1 MSIRKIKT
9 TISTI
14 RGVYDK
20 NGNYLP
26 SGNYYFEIKNYD
38 DSGFTGKLANFGKFC
53 FSPKKL
59 VKMMAV
65 GQSRLADAANLDE
78 DGMPHYVFPTSQI
91 NNNIVQPFFQRVNRN
106 VVVSQEQPECTICLD
121 KIKNTDKK
129 VLSCNHIFHKNCVDT
144 WLQETPNCP
153 LCRRRQTS
161 SMPVIENDITIED
174 IDNEDYDIHGFG
186 HVGHLVST
194 NENSHRYRRI
204 HRNNH
209 RTLIFP
215 SRFSRK

>member
-14 RGVYDK
+14 RGVYDQ

-38 DSGFTGKLANFGKFC
+38 DIGFSCKLANFGKFC

-65 GQSRLADAANLDE
+65 GQSRLADAANLNE

-106 VVVSQEQPECTICLD
+106 VVISQEQPECTICLD
-121 KIKNTDKK
+121 KIKNIDKK

-153 LCRRRQTS
+153 LCRRRQRPS
-161 SMPVIENDITIED
+161 SPVIENDITIED
-174 IDNEDYDIHGFG
+174 FDDNETFRY
-186 HVGHLVST
+186 T
-194 NENSHRYRRI
+194 NRRYREFNRGG
-204 HRNNH
+204 N
-209 RTLIFP
+209 RTIVFP

>member
-129 VLSCNHIFHKNCVDT
+129 VLSCNHVFHKNCVDT

-153 LCRRRQTS
+153 LCRRSQRAST
-161 SMPVIENDITIED
+161 PVIENDITIED
-174 IDNEDYDIHGFG
+174 LDDNEPFRY
-186 HVGHLVST
+186 ST
-194 NENSHRYRRI
+194 RRYREFNRGG
-204 HRNNH
+204 N
-209 RTLIFP
+209 RTIVFP

>member
-14 RGVYDK
+14 RGVYDE

-26 SGNYYFEIKNYD
+26 SGNYYFEIKKYD
-38 DSGFTGKLANFGKFC
+38 DNGFSGKLPNFGNFC

-65 GQSRLADAANLDE
+65 GQSRLADAANIND
-78 DGMPHYVFPTSQI
+78 DGMPQYIFPTSQI
-91 NNNIVQPFFQRVNRN
+91 NGNIFQRVNRN
-106 VVVSQEQPECTICLD
+106 VVIYQEEPECSICLD

-129 VLSCNHIFHKNCVDT
+129 VLSCNHIFHRNCVDT
-144 WLQETPNCP
+144 WLRETPNCP
-153 LCRRRQTS
+153 LCRRNQS
-161 SMPVIENDITIED
+161 SSRPIVENDIQIED
-174 IDNEDYDIHGFG
+174 FDDTDTLRN
-186 HVGHLVST
+186 T
-194 NENSHRYRRI
+194 TRRYREFNRGGS
-204 HRNNH
+204 

-215 SRFSRK
+215 SRFSRN

>member
-14 RGVYDK
+14 RGVYDR
-20 NGNYLP
+20 NGNFLP

-38 DSGFTGKLANFGKFC
+38 DNGFTGKLANFGKFC

-78 DGMPHYVFPTSQI
+78 DGMPHYVFPTSQ

-106 VVVSQEQPECTICLD
+106 IVMSQEEPECTICLD

-174 IDNEDYDIHGFG
+174 FDDNDNETFRY
-186 HVGHLVST
+186 ST
-194 NENSHRYRRI
+194 RRYREFNRGG
-204 HRNNH
+204 N
-209 RTLIFP
+209 RTIVFP

>member
-106 VVVSQEQPECTICLD
+106 VVISQEEPECTICLD

-129 VLSCNHIFHKNCVDT
+129 VLSCNHIFHKNCVNT
-144 WLQETPNCP
+144 WLRETPNCP
-153 LCRRRQTS
+153 LCRKRQGNS
-161 SMPVIENDITIED
+161 RPVIENDITIED
-174 IDNEDYDIHGFG
+174 LE
-186 HVGHLVST
+186 T
-194 NENSHRYRRI
+194 NENIRYSTRRYREINR
-204 HRNNH
+204 RDYS